1 MAAPHLVRPE
11 GALPE
16 DFNLSRRGLASVF
29 FGGFA
34 VAALSA
40 EAAPIKTD
48 TVGLVEGDAIAPTR
62 NSQMPLYFARPDR
75 RGRNPVVIVVS
86 EVFGVHEY
94 IRDVCRRLAKSGYFA
109 VAPAFFH
116 RAGDPAPLTDFA
128 EVRKLVATAN
138 NEQVMGDIAATL
150 AWLRAQPNAEGRR
163 VGITGFCWGGA
174 ATWMAASRFRDFRAG
189 VAWYGRLTKP
199 AAGEF
204 LGDEARPW
212 PIDVAGQLN
221 APVLGLYA
229 GRDQGIPL
237 ESVERMRAALQA
249 AGKRGSDIVVY
260 PGAQHGFHADYRGVH
275 DAVAAE
281 DGWRRLLDHF
291 RRNGLN
297 ARALAPQQM
306 RRAA

>member
-1 MAAPHLVRPE
+1 MAAPHLLRPE
-11 GALPE
+11 GSEPADL
-16 DFNLSRRGLASVF
+16 NLSRRGLAGLF

-34 VAALSA
+34 LAALSA
-40 EAAPIKTD
+40 EAAPIVTD
-48 TVGLVEGDAIAPTR
+48 TVGLAAGEVIIPTR
-62 NSQMPLYFARPDR
+62 NSQMPAYYARPDR
-75 RGRNPVVIVVS
+75 RGREPVVIVVS

-128 EVRKLVATAN
+128 EIRKLVGTAT

-150 AWLRAQPNAEGRR
+150 SWVKAQPNADGRR
-163 VGITGFCWGGA
+163 IGITGFCWGGA
-174 ATWMAASRFRDFRAG
+174 VTWMAAARFRDFRAG
-189 VAWYGRLTKP
+189 VAWYGRLTAP
-199 AAGEF
+199 APADF
-204 LGDEARPW
+204 LGGEQRPW
-212 PIDVAGQLN
+212 PIDVVGQLN

-229 GRDQGIPL
+229 EKDQGIPL
-237 ESVERMRAALQA
+237 ESVERMRTALRA

-260 PGAQHGFHADYRGVH
+260 PGAQHGFHADYRAAH
-275 DAVAAE
+275 NAVAAE

-291 RRNGLN
+291 RRNGLR
-297 ARALAPQQM
+297 ARALEPER

>member
-11 GALPE
+11 GALPQ
-16 DFNLSRRGLASVF
+16 DLNLSRRGVAGLF

-34 VAALSA
+34 AAALSA

-48 TVGLVEGDAIAPTR
+48 TVGLVTGDAVVSTR

-116 RAGDPAPLTDFA
+116 RAGDPAPLTNFD
-128 EVRKLVATAN
+128 EITKLVATAT

-150 AWLRAQPNAEGRR
+150 SWVRGQPNADGRR
-163 VGITGFCWGGA
+163 IGLTGFCWGGA
-174 ATWMAASRFRDFRAG
+174 VVWMAAARFRDFRAG
-189 VAWYGRLTKP
+189 VAWYGRLDRP
-199 AAGEF
+199 GPDNYLHAEQ
-204 LGDEARPW
+204 RPW
-212 PIDVAGQLN
+212 PIDVAAQLN

-229 GRDQGIPL
+229 GRDGGIPL
-237 ESVERMRAALQA
+237 ESVERMRAALRA

-275 DAVAAE
+275 DPVAAE
-281 DGWRRLLDHF
+281 DGWRRLLDHL

-297 ARALAPQQM
+297 ARALAPQPQ

>member
-1 MAAPHLVRPE
+1 MAVPHLLRPE
-11 GALPE
+11 GSQPGDL
-16 DFNLSRRGLASVF
+16 NLSRRGVAGLF

-48 TVGLVEGDAIAPTR
+48 AVGLTAGDALISTR
-62 NSQMPLYFARPDR
+62 NSQMPAYYARPDR
-75 RGRNPVVIVVS
+75 RGRAPVVLVVS

-128 EVRKLVATAN
+128 EIRKLVATAS

-150 AWLRAQPNAEGRR
+150 SWVRAQPNADDRR
-163 VGITGFCWGGA
+163 IGITGFCWGGA
-174 ATWMAASRFRDFRAG
+174 VTWMAAARFRDFRAG
-189 VAWYGRLTKP
+189 VAWYGRLTAP
-199 AAGEF
+199 APNEF
-204 LGDEARPW
+204 LGGERRPW
-212 PIDVAGQLN
+212 PIDVAAQLN

-229 GRDQGIPL
+229 EKDQGIPL
-237 ESVERMRAALQA
+237 ETVERMRSALRA

-275 DAVAAE
+275 NAQAAE

-291 RRNGLN
+291 RAHDLR
-297 ARALAPQQM
+297 ARALEPER

>member
-1 MAAPHLVRPE
+1 MAVPHLLRPE
-11 GALPE
+11 GSEPA
-16 DFNLSRRGLASVF
+16 DFHLSRRGLASLF

-34 VAALSA
+34 VAAVSA
-40 EAAPIKTD
+40 DAAPIVTD
-48 TVGLVEGDAIAPTR
+48 AAGLVAGEAMVATR
-62 NSQMPLYFARPDR
+62 NSQMPAYFARPDR
-75 RGRNPVVIVVS
+75 RGRNPVVIVIS

-109 VAPAFFH
+109 IAPDFFH

-128 EVRKLVATAN
+128 EIRKLVATAT

-150 AWLRAQPNAEGRR
+150 AWVKRQPNADGRR
-163 VGITGFCWGGA
+163 IGITGFCWGGA
-174 ATWMAASRFRDFRAG
+174 VVWMAAARFRDFRAG
-189 VAWYGRLTKP
+189 VAWYGRLTPP

-204 LGDEARPW
+204 LAGEQRAW

-229 GRDQGIPL
+229 EKDQGIPL
-237 ESVERMRAALQA
+237 PSVEAMRAALRA

-275 DAVAAE
+275 NAEAAE

-297 ARALAPQQM
+297 ARAIEPAQ

>member
-1 MAAPHLVRPE
+1 MIALTRPE
-11 GALPE
+11 GSEPA
-16 DFNLSRRGLASVF
+16 DFNLSRRGLASLF

-40 EAAPIKTD
+40 EAAPIATD
-48 TVGLVEGDAIAPTR
+48 TAGLVAGEAVIPTR
-62 NSQMPLYFARPDR
+62 NSQMPVYFARPDR
-75 RGRNPVVIVVS
+75 RGRNPVVVVIS

-94 IRDVCRRLAKSGYFA
+94 IRDVCRRLAKSGYLA
-109 VAPAFFH
+109 VAPDFFH

-128 EVRKLVATAN
+128 EIRKLVETAN
-138 NEQVMGDIAATL
+138 NEQVMGDVAATL
-150 AWLRAQPNAEGRR
+150 GWIRAQPNADARR
-163 VGITGFCWGGA
+163 IGITGFCWGGA
-174 ATWMAASRFRDFRAG
+174 VVWMGAARFQDFRAG
-189 VAWYGRLTKP
+189 VAWYGRLTPP

-204 LGDEARPW
+204 LGGERRTW
-212 PIDVAGQLN
+212 PIDIVGQLN

-229 GRDQGIPL
+229 GKDQGIPL
-237 ESVERMRAALQA
+237 ESVERMRQALRA

-260 PGAQHGFHADYRGVH
+260 PGAQHGFHADYRATY
-275 DAVAAE
+275 DPVAAE

-297 ARALAPQQM
+297 ARAVEAPP